1 MTLTD
6 QIPEATPTPPPK
18 VEAPAVLDAQ
28 TVLQGQQRQVDRN
41 LAEVETRVNVARA
54 ERQHGVDTASDA
66 DGPSTTGT
74 QETGGTGDEGRPEGF
89 LASLSQFFRDVSG
102 SIGDAFKNI
111 GEWLRDALRLKKK
124 EESGADPDE
133 GRDTDTDTDTKRTQ
147 PSLSASVETDAR
159 PAAIMNRLTAKSWE
173 EVKAISDLPMRV
185 FQAALY
191 AYSTNMDCFTSD
203 GNHCSAWCDSV
214 YEKCGLDVYN
224 DKARIYVSNDAE
236 YGKQWG
242 ARGTLNGLKLQ
253 AGDSIIRYNGNA
265 STGNHQEIIL
275 QSTGPDAQGNYDVLT
290 VGQTSVRGDSGVR
303 KIRRLTVK
311 GSDIRVVVRPG
322 ATQPW
327 NNGADDSRLVA

>member
-41 LAEVETRVNVARA
+41 LAEVETRVNVATA
-54 ERQHGVDTASDA
+54 ERQQGVDTASDSDTDA
-66 DGPSTTGT
+66 ASTTST
-74 QETGGTGDEGRPEGF
+74 QETGGAGDEGRPEGF
-89 LASLSQFFRDVSG
+89 LASLSHFFRDVSG
-102 SIGDAFKNI
+102 SIGDAFKNV
-111 GEWLRDALRLKKK
+111 GAWLRDALGLKKK
-124 EESGADPDE
+124 EESGVDPDE
-133 GRDTDTDTDTKRTQ
+133 DRDTDSDSDRDTDLNTTAK
-147 PSLSASVETDAR
+147 PDE
-159 PAAIMNRLTAKSWE
+159 IMKELMVKSWE
-173 EVKAISDLPMRV
+173 EVKAISDLPTRV

-327 NNGADDSRLVA
+327 NNGGNLVG